1 MNNLADFFKVL
12 GDTTRLNILQVLM
25 ESEMSVTKIAEQLD
39 MTVSAISHQ
48 LRVLKDNRLVK
59 GVKDGKEVI
68 YSLDDHHIHSIL
80 EMGLTH
86 LSEVRYD

>member
-12 GDTTRLNILQVLM
+12 GDPTRLNILQALM
-25 ESEMSVTKIAEQLD
+25 ENEMSVSKIADKLD